1 MLKDFL
7 ENRKNVCRFAS
18 LRKFIRF
25 CRCFLETKTID
36 MKSNLS
42 SQMKAESS
50 VRTNRESIAC

>member
-7 ENRKNVCRFAS
+7 ENRKMYVDLHHKKN
-18 LRKFIRF
+18 IRF
-25 CRCFLETKTID
+25 CRCFLETKAID